1 MLIGK
6 VQPHEV
12 QAQDPCFQGQMMT
25 FKDRSSQIVELL
37 ATRLTD
43 ITLAVGLVSMKATLI
58 DQLGIAKRTA
68 NTFRPADLAHLFV
81 AFLLVN
87 QMVNLE
93 KHTLILPV
101 CFPVDHLLETQ

>member
-1 MLIGK
+1 
-6 VQPHEV
+6 
-12 QAQDPCFQGQMMT
+12 MMT

-81 AFLLVN
+81 VEEFGRSTRQARHDLFEFGPAARATKVLYGRYELW
-87 QMVNLE
+87 LSRCA
-93 KHTLILPV
+93 HGPPSGAL
-101 CFPVDHLLETQ
+101 